1 MYGRGRVSIKLD
13 FLGPI
18 YIGNKVQFLLHNKRP
33 ISFVVHGCVLSS
45 AFGCVLG
52 CTVISDAL
60 LNTLPCTAY
69 AVHRVDALHAVCA

>member
-1 MYGRGRVSIKLD
+1 MRDKA
-13 FLGPI
+13 
-18 YIGNKVQFLLHNKRP
+18 QFLFHEGMA
-33 ISFVVHGCVLSS
+33 ISSAMNGCVLSS

-69 AVHRVDALHAVCA
+69 TVHPVDALHVL

>member
-33 ISFVVHGCVLSS
+33 IAFVVHGCVLSS
-45 AFGCVLG
+45 ALCCVLG
-52 CTVISDAL
+52 STLISDAL
-60 LNTLPCTAY
+60 PNTLPCTAY
-69 AVHRVDALHAVCA
+69 TVHPVDALHVL